1 MPADIKEA
9 HTKSNWIKNAYTT
22 AVTIWI
28 KGYGS
33 CTSLKNTWNK
43 KKLLYYAII
52 NIHACNNIC
61 I

>member
-9 HTKSNWIKNAYTT
+9 HTKSNCIKNAYTT

-33 CTSLKNTWNK
+33 CTSWKKAWNK
-43 KKLLYYAII
+43 KKVIILCYYQYT
-52 NIHACNNIC
+52 CM
-61 I
+61 